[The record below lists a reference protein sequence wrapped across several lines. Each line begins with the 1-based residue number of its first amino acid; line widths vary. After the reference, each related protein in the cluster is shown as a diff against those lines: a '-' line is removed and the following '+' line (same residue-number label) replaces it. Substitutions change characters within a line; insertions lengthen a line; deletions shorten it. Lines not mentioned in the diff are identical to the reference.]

1 MTDAVAPWRLHLAS
15 TIVGLLA
22 IGLGVTT
29 WIGVPGSTD
38 QTSTSGM
45 GIDTTSV
52 TPRTSG
58 ATVGSVTTLTSRNE
72 DEEVRRALKDAL
84 VAWGVFAGSGDLGD
98 VGPFFDP
105 NGPQWASLSAE
116 AGSIGNGFTAE
127 IVERSLE
134 SSSGSTLFEGD
145 ITLASIGETRLVSWT
160 IELRQAPDGQWR
172 IWAVS
177 DTAP

>member
-1 MTDAVAPWRLHLAS
+1 MTDTVAPWRLHLAS

-29 WIGVPGSTD
+29 WMSVPGSTD
-38 QTSTSGM
+38 QTSASGT
-45 GIDTTSV
+45 GVDTISV
-52 TPRTSG
+52 TPTTSG

-72 DEEVRRALKDAL
+72 DEEVRRALKEAL
-84 VAWGVFAGSGDLGD
+84 VAWGVFAGSGDLAD

-105 NGPQWASLSAE
+105 SGPQWASLSAE
-116 AGSIGNGFTAE
+116 AGSIGNGFTSE

-134 SSSGSTLFEGD
+134 SSPGSTLFEGD
-145 ITLASIGETRLVSWT
+145 ITFASKGQIRVVTWT
-160 IELRQAPDGQWR
+160 IDLRQTPDGQWR
-172 IWAVS
+172 IWSVS